1 MVAEIYPKDT
11 YKLKEI
17 LPVVL
22 SEMCLN
28 GFVLPHS
35 FLNLTVYYHLRLGF
49 FATLW
54 PDLVESSV
62 IIIPT
67 GKKIRRELVLI
78 FDLFGKLASLPWEN
92 IEISQSLFAIWAA
105 CLLQINF
112 FGPKSFNPAVFTT
125 HFAILAGL
133 LLF

>member
-1 MVAEIYPKDT
+1 MIALTAQEFPISANVVAEIYPKDT

-54 PDLVESSV
+54 LVLVESSV

-78 FDLFGKLASLPWEN
+78 LDLFGKLASLP
-92 IEISQSLFAIWAA
+92 
-105 CLLQINF
+105 
-112 FGPKSFNPAVFTT
+112 
-125 HFAILAGL
+125 
-133 LLF
+133 